1 MGGGEKQMRRRGRQ
15 VRAGGRG
22 KRNHVPAPA
31 QCRPARVAR
40 ARPQVTLGNR
50 PQPILPQDLLAA
62 ASKVIALPPPL
73 LPNPQHTHTAV
84 SRPCMLPPFV
94 RSRASAHGGERA
106 RSGGTVAGTGMQP
119 APRH

>member
-1 MGGGEKQMRRRGRQ
+1 MGGVGDANEETRQTDRCGRWKN
-15 VRAGGRG
+15 AAP
-22 KRNHVPAPA
+22 PAW
-31 QCRPARVAR
+31 R